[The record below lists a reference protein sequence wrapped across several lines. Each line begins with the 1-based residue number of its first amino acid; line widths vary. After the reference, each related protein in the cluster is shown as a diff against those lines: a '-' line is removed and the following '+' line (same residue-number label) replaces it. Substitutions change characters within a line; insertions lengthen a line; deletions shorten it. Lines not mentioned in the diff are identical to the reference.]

1 MLPALTTGVWLS
13 MGLSLFALI
22 WMVIRTGDFRDDPH
36 YALARGNR
44 LTGILYAFGPAMMPW
59 HKESAG
65 RHLATYLL
73 GIVYHVGVFTALA
86 YLLIRLTGLNPGQP
100 ATVILA
106 WIMAAGAAAGI
117 SLLGK
122 RLIRPAMRSI
132 SCPDDFAA
140 NILVNVFLVLGALV
154 ALELV
159 ALNWWYGVTVLLFLY
174 IPVGKIRHCA
184 FFFTTRILYGTFFG
198 RRGVFPDTPGAA
210 DKRMK
215 P

>member
-1 MLPALTTGVWLS
+1 
-13 MGLSLFALI
+13 MGLSLIALI
-22 WMVIRTGDFRDDPH
+22 WMVVRTGEFRNDPH

-73 GIVYHVGVFTALA
+73 GIAYHAGVFAGLA
-86 YLLIRLTGLNPGQP
+86 YLVIRLLKLNPGQP
-100 ATVILA
+100 ATAVLA
-106 WIMAAGAAAGI
+106 WTMAAGAAAGV

-122 RLIRPAMRSI
+122 RLIKPAMRAI

-140 NILVNVFLVLGALV
+140 NILVTLFLVLGVLV
-154 ALELV
+154 ALER
-159 ALNWWYGVTVLLFLY
+159 AGLNWWYGITVGLFLY

-198 RRGVFPDTPGAA
+198 RRGVFPDTPGTA
-210 DKRMK
+210 DKRTK
-215 P
+215 S